1 MPHPNKHDRPQP
13 DVLNTKAPIRA
24 AFMLLCFLLSLL
36 TSFLECIF
44 VYVVYVDVKTTTIG
58 WNWWGVTTQDGAFHR
73 ALEQGELAQY
83 IAGNGLMLLGTA
95 ALLICYLVAAVS
107 FFRADHKRGTTFSV
121 VGSSI
126 QTLLVLSIFYQSMF
140 SYGTGTSVGWDIW
153 VIIAGV
159 ALAFSVFNLIRHR
172 KTRVAQAGA
181 V

>member
-107 FFRADHKRGTTFSV
+107 FFHADHKQGTRFSIA
-121 VGSSI
+121 GAGI

-140 SYGTGTSVGWDIW
+140 GYDTATSVGWDIW